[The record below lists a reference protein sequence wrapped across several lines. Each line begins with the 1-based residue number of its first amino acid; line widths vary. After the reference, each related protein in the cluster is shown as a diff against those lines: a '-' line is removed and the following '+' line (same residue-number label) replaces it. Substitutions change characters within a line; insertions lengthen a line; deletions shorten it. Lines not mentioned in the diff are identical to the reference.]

1 MQAFFSSGSF
11 SLPFA
16 KKLFLF
22 LHITFLL
29 TPKKKI
35 ATTVQRSPHDQV
47 HAAFVSSQG
56 EKGDFESIGMVV
68 VVGDDER
75 ERKKE
80 KKKTAA
86 RKKAR
91 PLHFPSLRRE
101 REKKKKLRSLSLT
114 RSLSLPF
121 SPLLSSP
128 SPPTKPQGLYEQ
140 FRRVANLYFLLIAA
154 LSLTPV
160 SPVSPVTNIV
170 PLVLVIAASLAKEAF
185 EDARRAKKDRQ
196 VRRKDKALL

>member
-75 ERKKE
+75 ERERKR
-80 KKKTAA
+80 KKKQ
-86 RKKAR
+86 
-91 PLHFPSLRRE
+91 P
-101 REKKKKLRSLSLT
+101 
-114 RSLSLPF
+114 
-121 SPLLSSP
+121 
-128 SPPTKPQGLYEQ
+128 
-140 FRRVANLYFLLIAA
+140 
-154 LSLTPV
+154 
-160 SPVSPVTNIV
+160 
-170 PLVLVIAASLAKEAF
+170 LAKKPVLSF
-185 EDARRAKKDRQ
+185 FLR
-196 VRRKDKALL
+196 